1 MCNDSTGSGPMAPES
16 SAGNSGLIVEPQK
29 KKRKCRRKP
38 KYRNWKFRKDQR
50 YHKTLPSTSVLGNSA
65 PTSGNPRFRNH
76 KLLRS
81 RSLLVPYNTN
91 RFLMDEHLADVPN
104 SLRTPSERSET
115 DFHPSSNAQ
124 NDEDFLSKEF
134 SNVYEKARVE
144 RLEAMTKQ
152 QLIEECLQLEDRY
165 ANFNSGNQKL
175 QMQHMQRCAEKIRR
189 LEDQLKIA
197 DHEILGMYQY
207 KESLVKFSIVI
218 FDIFAELTR
227 VNKVSHDLQRQ
238 DLLSSEDSESDSS
251 SSTSSFSSSSS
262 ANSISMLHVGYARHG
277 EVNGNSNH
285 GNYTNGV
292 IQNGYNHR
300 SDEDLNSPRENMV
313 GV

>member
-1 MCNDSTGSGPMAPES
+1 MAPECS
-16 SAGNSGLIVEPQK
+16 STGNSGLAVGPQK

-50 YHKTLPSTSVLGNSA
+50 YHKTLPSTSGLGTSA

-91 RFLMDEHLADVPN
+91 RFLMEEHLADVPN

-115 DFHPSSNAQ
+115 DYNHPISAQ

-134 SNVYEKARVE
+134 STVYEKARVE

-189 LEDQLKIA
+189 LEDQLKSA
-197 DHEILGMYQY
+197 NREILG
-207 KESLVKFSIVI
+207 
-218 FDIFAELTR
+218 EL
-227 VNKVSHDLQRQ
+227 
-238 DLLSSEDSESDSS
+238 
-251 SSTSSFSSSSS
+251 FFF
-262 ANSISMLHVGYARHG
+262 Y
-277 EVNGNSNH
+277 
-285 GNYTNGV
+285 
-292 IQNGYNHR
+292 
-300 SDEDLNSPRENMV
+300 
-313 GV
+313 